1 MIRKLV
7 LFALVLTL
15 AACSRTNE
23 NVSAQN
29 AAPQHPPTSPA
40 QVAPS
45 DAAKFDGQA
54 ALKYTAE
61 VTAFGPRW
69 PGTPAHAKLQAY
81 IHEKLKG
88 DTVEDDNYTANTPVG
103 PLKETNIIAKYAGT
117 KPGVIVVSG
126 HYDTLYD
133 RKDFVGANDG
143 GSSTGLLLQ
152 LAAQLRG
159 KKNEG
164 YSVWLVFFDGE
175 EAIKQWSATDSTY
188 GSRHLAEKWDKD
200 GTAKQIK
207 AFLLVDMIGD
217 ADLNILRDTNSTP
230 WLEDVIYNAATKL
243 GVQSHFFGRS
253 DPMEDDHNPFAKIG
267 IPVADLIDFNYG
279 PGAPGGA
286 YWHAASDTM
295 DKLSAESLQIVGSV
309 VLETIRMLSNPTSQA
324 T

>member
-1 MIRKLV
+1 MTGKLV

-15 AACSRTNE
+15 TACSRSNE

-29 AAPQHPPTSPA
+29 QAPQHPATPA
-40 QVAPS
+40 QAPANES
-45 DAAKFDGQA
+45 VNFDGQA
-54 ALKYTAE
+54 ALKFTAD
-61 VTAFGPRW
+61 VTALGPRW
-69 PGTPAHAKLQAY
+69 PGSPGHAKLEAY
-81 IHEKLKG
+81 LRDKLKG
-88 DTVEDDNYTANTPVG
+88 DNVEEDRYTANTAVG
-103 PLKETNIIAKYAGT
+103 PLKETNFIAKYPGT

-126 HYDTLYD
+126 HYDTLYG

-159 KKNEG
+159 KKNDG
-164 YSVWLVFFDGE
+164 PAIWLVFFDGE
-175 EAIKQWSATDSTY
+175 EAVRTWTATDSTY

-217 ADLNILRDTNSTP
+217 ADLNVLRDTNSTP
-230 WLEDVIYNAATKL
+230 WLEDVIYNAATRL

-286 YWHAASDTM
+286 YWHSASDTM

-309 VLETIRMLSNPTSQA
+309 VLETIHTLSNPVTQ
-324 T
+324 TD

>member
-1 MIRKLV
+1 MIRKL
-7 LFALVLTL
+7 LLPALVLTL
-15 AACSRTNE
+15 AACSKNQ
-23 NVSAQN
+23 NVSAGSQ
-29 AAPQHPPTSPA
+29 PA
-40 QVAPS
+40 RPVLVAPAKN
-45 DAAKFDGQA
+45 DPGIKFDGQA

-69 PGTPAHAKLQAY
+69 PGSPGHDKLQAY
-81 IHEKLKG
+81 LRDKLKG
-88 DTVEDDNYTANTPVG
+88 DTVEEDNYTANTPVG
-103 PLKETNIIAKYAGT
+103 PLKGTNFIVKFPGT
-117 KPGVIVVSG
+117 KPGVIAVTG
-126 HYDTLYD
+126 HYDTLYG

-159 KKNEG
+159 KKNDG

-175 EAIKQWSATDSTY
+175 EAVKSWTATDSVY
-188 GSRHLAEKWDKD
+188 GSRHLADKWNQD

-230 WLEDVIYNAATKL
+230 WLEDVIYNSATRL
-243 GVQSHFFGRS
+243 GVQSHFFGRT

-267 IPVADLIDFNYG
+267 IPVADLIDFDYG

-286 YWHAASDTM
+286 YWHSSQDTM

-309 VLETIRMLSNPTSQA
+309 VLETIHTLSNPASTPS
-324 T
+324 

>member
-1 MIRKLV
+1 MTRKLV
-7 LFALVLTL
+7 LFTLVLALT
-15 AACSRTNE
+15 ACTRSNE

-29 AAPQHPPTSPA
+29 AAPQHPPTPSA
-40 QVAPS
+40 QAPIS
-45 DAAKFDGQA
+45 NAKFDGQA
-54 ALKYTAE
+54 ALKLTAE

-69 PGTPAHAKLQAY
+69 PGSPGHDKLQAY
-81 IHEKLKG
+81 LRDQLKG
-88 DTVEDDNYTANTPVG
+88 DTVEEDSFTAKTPAG
-103 PLKETNIIAKYAGT
+103 AMKMTNFIVKFPGT
-117 KPGVIVVSG
+117 KPGAIVVSG
-126 HYDTLYD
+126 HYDTLYG

-159 KKNEG
+159 QKNDG

-175 EAIKQWSATDSTY
+175 EAVKKWTDTDSTY
-188 GSRHLAEKWDKD
+188 GSRHLAEKWNKD

-253 DPMEDDHNPFAKIG
+253 DPMEDDHNAWAKIG

-279 PGAPGGA
+279 PGDPGGA
-286 YWHAASDTM
+286 YWHSSQDTM
-295 DKLSAESLQIVGSV
+295 DKLSAESLQVVGGV
-309 VLETIRMLSNPTSQA
+309 VLETIRALSNPAQTPS
-324 T
+324 